1 MLAKC
6 ANPVCG
12 AHFLYLK
19 QGRIYNVPIY
29 GTDARS
35 CIWPQRFE
43 HFWLCS
49 ACCLT
54 LTLVVRE
61 GKADVHERFPLLT
74 DGDGPET
81 PRPLPVLR
89 SPPTA
94 A

>member
-12 AHFLYLK
+12 AHFRYLK

-29 GTDARS
+29 GADARS
-35 CIWPQRFE
+35 CLWPQRME

-49 ACCLT
+49 SCCLT
-54 LTLVVRE
+54 LTLVVRD
-61 GKADVHERFPLLT
+61 GKADVHERYPLLT
-74 DGDGPET
+74 DGAIPGIA
-81 PRPLPVLR
+81 RPLPTLR
-89 SPPTA
+89 SSVA